1 MKKTGLYIAT
11 IVSCIFVAVL
21 SCKQQPAAIKHE
33 HTFTQKGSVREINI
47 WLEEPNFPEH
57 EGRGEFLAYCSMCH
71 STKYVTMQP
80 DFSRKVWEAEV
91 TKMIVKY
98 KAPIDSVTAKKIT
111 DYIVMAKKP
120 DAKYP

>member
-1 MKKTGLYIAT
+1 MQRKSLYIAT
-11 IVSCIFVAVL
+11 IVTGILVAAWG
-21 SCKQQPAAIKHE
+21 CKQKPAEVKHE
-33 HTFTQKGSVREINI
+33 HTFTQHGSVREINI

-80 DFSRKVWEAEV
+80 NFSRKVWEAEV

-111 DYIVMAKKP
+111 DYIVMTKKP
-120 DAKYP
+120 DARYP